1 MNNLLIKI
9 NNLGQQG
16 YQVLKD
22 KNGFYIGLS
31 CPIDGP
37 FYRDSACYWP
47 EREEAEQALAS
58 GSWKREGG
66 CTA

>member
-1 MNNLLIKI
+1 MDELLSRIKA
-9 NNLGQQG
+9 LGVQKP
-16 YQVLKD
+16 QVLKSQ
-22 KNGFYIGLS
+22 NGFYIGLS

-37 FYRDSACYWP
+37 FYRDSACYWS

-66 CTA
+66 HSA

>member
-1 MNNLLIKI
+1 MNNLLIKV
-9 NNLGQQG
+9 NSLGQQG

-37 FYRDSACYWP
+37 FYRDSACYWS
-47 EREEAEQALAS
+47 E
-58 GSWKREGG
+58 REGG
-66 CTA
+66 HSA